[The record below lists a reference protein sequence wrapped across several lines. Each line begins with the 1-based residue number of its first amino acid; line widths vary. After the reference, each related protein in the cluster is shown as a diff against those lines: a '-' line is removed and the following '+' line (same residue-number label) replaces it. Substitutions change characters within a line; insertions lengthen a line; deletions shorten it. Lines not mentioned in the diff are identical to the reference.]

1 MGRGLV
7 IVNVKMLNVG
17 LNWLLGFLEYCCS
30 ERKKQPFLREEKR
43 LLRLE
48 PVKHE

>member
-1 MGRGLV
+1 MGRVLV

-30 ERKKQPFLREEKR
+30 ERKKQSFLREEKI
-43 LLRLE
+43 LPGLKPL
-48 PVKHE
+48 KHE